1 MASNRIGRINDEI
14 QKELASLL
22 RTVKD
27 PRVSETMLTITH
39 VDTTSDLRYARV
51 YVSALNCPDEKGL
64 MKGYQYCI
72 NCNQRFLAAADGGN
86 CCACHVPYF
95 RSVRKRLCVELEN
108 LSGAPVFPHGNLA
121 FFVAIFSE
129 MTRLSAGVGLRLH
142 SIHPSITRESKWR
155 YIMKK
160 INLRELY
167 PDVYTTDFF
176 VDVTEE
182 VYKIEYYTIAN
193 QKQARYNID
202 KKTKATA
209 TVQKIDFGCSHKE
222 QIENR
227 YPQWLKTL
235 VCSAWRKLFE

>member
-1 MASNRIGRINDEI
+1 M
-14 QKELASLL
+14 
-22 RTVKD
+22 TV
-27 PRVSETMLTITH
+27 L
-39 VDTTSDLRYARV
+39 
-51 YVSALNCPDEKGL
+51 
-64 MKGYQYCI
+64 
-72 NCNQRFLAAADGGN
+72 
-86 CCACHVPYF
+86 
-95 RSVRKRLCVELEN
+95 
-108 LSGAPVFPHGNLA
+108 GAPVFPHGNLA

-209 TVQKIDFGCSHKE
+209 TVQKIDFGCFHKE

-235 VCSAWRKLFE
+235 VCSAWRKLFNKAKGRRNAAFLKHTS

>member
-1 MASNRIGRINDEI
+1 MAV
-14 QKELASLL
+14 L
-22 RTVKD
+22 
-27 PRVSETMLTITH
+27 
-39 VDTTSDLRYARV
+39 
-51 YVSALNCPDEKGL
+51 
-64 MKGYQYCI
+64 
-72 NCNQRFLAAADGGN
+72 
-86 CCACHVPYF
+86 
-95 RSVRKRLCVELEN
+95 
-108 LSGAPVFPHGNLA
+108 GAPVFPHGNLA

-209 TVQKIDFGCSHKE
+209 TVQKIDFGCFHKE

-227 YPQWLKTL
+227 YPQRLKTL
-235 VCSAWRKLFE
+235 VCSAWRKLFNKAKGRRNAAFLKHTS

>member
-1 MASNRIGRINDEI
+1 M
-14 QKELASLL
+14 
-22 RTVKD
+22 TV
-27 PRVSETMLTITH
+27 L
-39 VDTTSDLRYARV
+39 
-51 YVSALNCPDEKGL
+51 
-64 MKGYQYCI
+64 
-72 NCNQRFLAAADGGN
+72 
-86 CCACHVPYF
+86 
-95 RSVRKRLCVELEN
+95 
-108 LSGAPVFPHGNLA
+108 GAPVFPHGNLA

-167 PDVYTTDFF
+167 PDVYITDFF

-209 TVQKIDFGCSHKE
+209 TVQKIDFGCFHKE
-222 QIENR
+222 QIENH

>member
-1 MASNRIGRINDEI
+1 MA
-14 QKELASLL
+14 
-22 RTVKD
+22 
-27 PRVSETMLTITH
+27 
-39 VDTTSDLRYARV
+39 
-51 YVSALNCPDEKGL
+51 AL
-64 MKGYQYCI
+64 
-72 NCNQRFLAAADGGN
+72 
-86 CCACHVPYF
+86 
-95 RSVRKRLCVELEN
+95 
-108 LSGAPVFPHGNLA
+108 GAPVFPYGNLA

-227 YPQWLKTL
+227 YPRWLKTL
-235 VCSAWRKLFE
+235 VCSAWRKLFNKAKGRRNAAFLKHTS

>member
-1 MASNRIGRINDEI
+1 MVIFVA
-14 QKELASLL
+14 
-22 RTVKD
+22 
-27 PRVSETMLTITH
+27 PVSH
-39 VDTTSDLRYARV
+39 
-51 YVSALNCPDEKGL
+51 
-64 MKGYQYCI
+64 
-72 NCNQRFLAAADGGN
+72 
-86 CCACHVPYF
+86 
-95 RSVRKRLCVELEN
+95 CVELA
-108 LSGAPVFPHGNLA
+108 LFAVDFSGKFPKY
-121 FFVAIFSE
+121 VA
-129 MTRLSAGVGLRLH
+129 AVPHLH

-182 VYKIEYYTIAN
+182 VYKIEYYTTAN

>member
-1 MASNRIGRINDEI
+1 MAVLG
-14 QKELASLL
+14 
-22 RTVKD
+22 V
-27 PRVSETMLTITH
+27 
-39 VDTTSDLRYARV
+39 
-51 YVSALNCPDEKGL
+51 
-64 MKGYQYCI
+64 
-72 NCNQRFLAAADGGN
+72 
-86 CCACHVPYF
+86 
-95 RSVRKRLCVELEN
+95 
-108 LSGAPVFPHGNLA
+108 PVFPHGNLA

-129 MTRLSAGVGLRLH
+129 MTRLSAGVGLRLY

-155 YIMKK
+155 YMMKK

-167 PDVYTTDFF
+167 PDVYTTGFF
-176 VDVTEE
+176 IDVTEE

-235 VCSAWRKLFE
+235 VCSAWRKLYE

>member
-1 MASNRIGRINDEI
+1 MAV
-14 QKELASLL
+14 L
-22 RTVKD
+22 
-27 PRVSETMLTITH
+27 
-39 VDTTSDLRYARV
+39 
-51 YVSALNCPDEKGL
+51 
-64 MKGYQYCI
+64 
-72 NCNQRFLAAADGGN
+72 
-86 CCACHVPYF
+86 
-95 RSVRKRLCVELEN
+95 
-108 LSGAPVFPHGNLA
+108 GAPVFPHGNLA

-209 TVQKIDFGCSHKE
+209 TVQKIDFGCFHKE

-235 VCSAWRKLFE
+235 VCSAWRKLFNKAKGRRNAAFPKYTS

>member
-1 MASNRIGRINDEI
+1 M
-14 QKELASLL
+14 
-22 RTVKD
+22 TV
-27 PRVSETMLTITH
+27 L
-39 VDTTSDLRYARV
+39 
-51 YVSALNCPDEKGL
+51 
-64 MKGYQYCI
+64 
-72 NCNQRFLAAADGGN
+72 
-86 CCACHVPYF
+86 
-95 RSVRKRLCVELEN
+95 
-108 LSGAPVFPHGNLA
+108 GAPVFPHGNLA

-209 TVQKIDFGCSHKE
+209 TVQKIDFGCFHKE

>member
-1 MASNRIGRINDEI
+1 M
-14 QKELASLL
+14 
-22 RTVKD
+22 TV
-27 PRVSETMLTITH
+27 L
-39 VDTTSDLRYARV
+39 
-51 YVSALNCPDEKGL
+51 
-64 MKGYQYCI
+64 
-72 NCNQRFLAAADGGN
+72 
-86 CCACHVPYF
+86 
-95 RSVRKRLCVELEN
+95 
-108 LSGAPVFPHGNLA
+108 GAPVFPHGNLA

-182 VYKIEYYTIAN
+182 VYKIEYYIIAN

-222 QIENR
+222 QIEIVI
-227 YPQWLKTL
+227 L
-235 VCSAWRKLFE
+235 SG

>member
-1 MASNRIGRINDEI
+1 M
-14 QKELASLL
+14 
-22 RTVKD
+22 TV
-27 PRVSETMLTITH
+27 L
-39 VDTTSDLRYARV
+39 
-51 YVSALNCPDEKGL
+51 
-64 MKGYQYCI
+64 
-72 NCNQRFLAAADGGN
+72 
-86 CCACHVPYF
+86 
-95 RSVRKRLCVELEN
+95 
-108 LSGAPVFPHGNLA
+108 GAPVFPHGNLA

-129 MTRLSAGVGLRLH
+129 MTRLSAGVGLRPH

-176 VDVTEE
+176 IDVTEE

-209 TVQKIDFGCSHKE
+209 TVQKIDFGCFHKE

-235 VCSAWRKLFE
+235 VCSAWRKLFNKAKGRRNAAFLKHTS

>member
-1 MASNRIGRINDEI
+1 MAV
-14 QKELASLL
+14 L
-22 RTVKD
+22 
-27 PRVSETMLTITH
+27 
-39 VDTTSDLRYARV
+39 
-51 YVSALNCPDEKGL
+51 
-64 MKGYQYCI
+64 
-72 NCNQRFLAAADGGN
+72 
-86 CCACHVPYF
+86 
-95 RSVRKRLCVELEN
+95 
-108 LSGAPVFPHGNLA
+108 GAPVFPHGNLA

-129 MTRLSAGVGLRLH
+129 MTRLSAGVGLRPH

-176 VDVTEE
+176 IDVTEE

-209 TVQKIDFGCSHKE
+209 TVQKIDFGCFHKE

>member
-1 MASNRIGRINDEI
+1 MVIFVA
-14 QKELASLL
+14 
-22 RTVKD
+22 
-27 PRVSETMLTITH
+27 PVSH
-39 VDTTSDLRYARV
+39 
-51 YVSALNCPDEKGL
+51 
-64 MKGYQYCI
+64 
-72 NCNQRFLAAADGGN
+72 
-86 CCACHVPYF
+86 
-95 RSVRKRLCVELEN
+95 CVELA
-108 LSGAPVFPHGNLA
+108 LFAVDFSGKFSKYVAAVPH
-121 FFVAIFSE
+121 
-129 MTRLSAGVGLRLH
+129 LH

-209 TVQKIDFGCSHKE
+209 RSQKCGF
-222 QIENR
+222 
-227 YPQWLKTL
+227 
-235 VCSAWRKLFE
+235 F